1 MQGQRYMRG
10 ATRLLSVLVVTT
22 AIALPGQAK
31 AIGLFEAIFGP
42 PRPVYVVPVPQHY
55 TPEFRPAL
63 RPRARA
69 KLVKPRTPKA
79 VAPKVMEVS
88 NRPSKPRLVNVTLT
102 PDEQRSPLAKF
113 LGDHTL
119 RGGDVVVTAK
129 GPYVFK
135 GSGSTRHRLADFAPA
150 EAARNLAKS
159 VRAKVAEIRRA
170 NRWSASLEGTFVAMP
185 RDRKEAQGADG
196 GKVAQKAAGA
206 IVAQDMSR

>member
-1 MQGQRYMRG
+1 MQGQSDMCG
-10 ATRLLSVLVVTT
+10 GTRLLPVLVV
-22 AIALPGQAK
+22 AAAVAAPAPAM

-42 PRPVYVVPVPQHY
+42 PRPVYVVPAPQLY
-55 TPEFRPAL
+55 TPEFRPAP

-102 PDEQRSPLAKF
+102 PDEQRSPLARL
-113 LGDHTL
+113 LGDQTL
-119 RGGDVVVTAK
+119 RSGDVVVTAK

-150 EAARNLAKS
+150 ETARNLAKS

-170 NRWSASLEGTFVAMP
+170 NRWSASLESTFVVMP
-185 RDRKEAQGADG
+185 RDRKETQAASG